1 MIYYSRKEFT
11 EALSFKCSQFMLEY
25 GIYLL
30 LIIIICPPGR
40 KGIASMSIQR
50 FFFNLKAV
58 LLALGAGV
66 ALLTLQLF
74 HISEHGERLNAL
86 KHQHLLIDEI
96 INTDLTD
103 PKMASI
109 LINGA
114 MAELSL
120 AVKLSGEKVLLDSFV
135 TSEDECSSLLHSLD
149 LSSKNFEDNAL
160 IWSESP
166 ITARDAYYAR
176 VMNAR
181 TAYLADIDRM
191 LDYRIHALGESIATA
206 KISAVIVF
214 LLGLAAFLYFRIR
227 LNHIYDD
234 INRVCS
240 VDVDGT
246 KHQPK
251 THEIDFILKQLAR
264 RSSQVILASH
274 LTHPISGLH
283 NDKGLLNTFN
293 GKKAGK
299 AGNTIFLCVFEI
311 DQYALLNAEYT
322 QEDMKTVYRK
332 LAEMISLY
340 EQPMDIIAH
349 TEDDRL
355 VFVMSRTTKQAA
367 FEECEHIVRSVQE
380 SSFMTS
386 RGMARIT
393 LSAGFLLKTP
403 LKSLD
408 DVIANALKLIAKAQE
423 NGGNQVAQLREQSD
437 AYA

>member
-25 GIYLL
+25 DTYLL

-40 KGIASMSIQR
+40 KGITSMSIQR

-74 HISEHGERLNAL
+74 HISEYGERLNAL
-86 KHQHLLIDEI
+86 KHQHLLINTI
-96 INTDLTD
+96 ISTDLTD

-114 MAELSL
+114 IAELTL
-120 AVKLSGEKVLLDSFV
+120 AVKLSGEEILLDSFV
-135 TSEDECSSLLHSLD
+135 TSGDERSSVLHSLGI
-149 LSSKNFEDNAL
+149 SSKNFEDNAL

-166 ITARDAYYAR
+166 IAARDTYYAR
-176 VMNAR
+176 VMTAR

-191 LDYRIHALGESIATA
+191 IDYRIDALGESIATA

-214 LLGLAAFLYFRIR
+214 LLGLTAFFYFRIR

-234 INRVCS
+234 INRACS
-240 VDVDGT
+240 VDIDGT
-246 KHQPK
+246 KHQPR
-251 THEIDFILKQLAR
+251 THEIDFILKQLSR

-274 LTHPISGLH
+274 LIHPVSGLH

-299 AGNTIFLCVFEI
+299 TGNTVFLCVFEI
-311 DQYALLNAEYT
+311 DQYASLIAEYP
-322 QEDMKTVYRK
+322 QEDIKTLYKK

-340 EQPMDIIAH
+340 ELPMDIIAH

-355 VFVMSRTTKQAA
+355 VFVMSRPTKKAA
-367 FEECEHIVRSVQE
+367 LEECEHIVKAVQE
-380 SSFMTS
+380 STFLTS
-386 RGMARIT
+386 KGAMRLT

-408 DVIANALKLIAKAQE
+408 EVIADALKLIEKAKE
-423 NGGNQVAQLREQSD
+423 NGGNRVAQLREQSD
-437 AYA
+437 AY